1 MDQLSLFIIE
11 VAISCIISFSLIYLI
26 KPLLREIL
34 IESCGTTTRADF
46 WVMFSLLM
54 LVIAPLLLVIYF
66 APTQAGDAV
75 NSILEIQDSLFRSL
89 LGSGITLLVIAYVIW
104 QAIKVDMQ
112 AATTMAVVSKAAS
125 ELEPIK

>member
-75 NSILEIQDSLFRSL
+75 NKIGR
-89 LGSGITLLVIAYVIW
+89 
-104 QAIKVDMQ
+104 
-112 AATTMAVVSKAAS
+112 AS
-125 ELEPIK
+125 CRERV